1 MQERARNVQVALAA
15 SREQQRRHPVHE
27 DADRRHDHLG
37 FTVNLARR
45 HAVDQTVDCL
55 DGNAAETDKSTTA
68 FVREARMELR
78 P

>member
-1 MQERARNVQVALAA
+1 MPTAA
-15 SREQQRRHPVHE
+15 TIISVLPS
-27 DADRRHDHLG
+27 
-37 FTVNLARR
+37 TSPRR

-55 DGNAAETDKSTTA
+55 DGNAADTDKSTTA